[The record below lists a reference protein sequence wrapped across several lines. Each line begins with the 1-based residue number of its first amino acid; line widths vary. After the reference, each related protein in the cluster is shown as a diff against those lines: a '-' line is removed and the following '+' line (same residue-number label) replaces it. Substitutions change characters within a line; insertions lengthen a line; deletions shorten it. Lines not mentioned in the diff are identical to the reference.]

1 MKVLI
6 VDDEPSIV
14 NLIRM
19 NLKLEGYDTVCAYSG
34 REAVEA
40 YAAQRPDIVLLDIML
55 PDMDGYDVLRT
66 IQEIDR
72 SAAVIF
78 ITAND
83 KRTSKILGLELGADD
98 YITKPFDNKE
108 LVLRVKTL
116 WRRIRI
122 TRGAAEETA
131 SPAAQPE
138 APPAAPEQSSVITRG
153 LLTLDEEARTVL
165 VEGRAVSLTYREF
178 DLLCY
183 FVQNRRRVLGRE
195 ELLENIW
202 GYSFM
207 GNTRAVDILIKR
219 LRQKLGPAGDYIKTV
234 YGVGYRFEVTEP

>member
-14 NLIRM
+14 NLIQM
-19 NLKLEGYDTVCAYSG
+19 NLKLEGYDSVCAYSG

-40 YAAQRPDIVLLDIML
+40 YAAQKPDIVLLDIML
-55 PDMDGYDVLRT
+55 PDMDGYDVLRA
-66 IQEIDR
+66 IQELDR

-116 WRRIRI
+116 WRRIRL
-122 TRGAAEETA
+122 TRGAVEA
-131 SPAAQPE
+131 
-138 APPAAPEQSSVITRG
+138 APPPPEPEGAASRPSAVLACGE
-153 LLTLDEEARTVL
+153 LALDPDAHTVL
-165 VEGRAVSLTYREF
+165 VAGSEVSLTYREF
-178 DLLCY
+178 DVLCY
-183 FVQNRRRVLGRE
+183 LMQNRRRVLGRE

-207 GNTRAVDILIKR
+207 GNTRAVDILMGR
-219 LRQKLGPAGDYIKTV
+219 LRQKLGSAGEYIRTV
-234 YGVGYRFEVTEP
+234 YGVGYRFEGPEK

>member
-19 NLKLEGYDTVCAYSG
+19 NLKLEGYDSVCAYSG
-34 REAVEA
+34 REAVET
-40 YAAQRPDIVLLDIML
+40 YAAQKPDIVLLDIML
-55 PDMDGYDVLRT
+55 PDMDGYDVLRA
-66 IQEIDR
+66 IQELDR

-116 WRRIRI
+116 WRRIRL
-122 TRGAAEETA
+122 TRGAVEA
-131 SPAAQPE
+131 
-138 APPAAPEQSSVITRG
+138 APPPPEPEGAASRPSAVLACGE
-153 LLTLDEEARTVL
+153 LALDQDAHTVL
-165 VEGRAVSLTYREF
+165 VAGAEVSLTYREF
-178 DLLCY
+178 DVLCY
-183 FVQNRRRVLGRE
+183 LMQNRRRVLGRE

-207 GNTRAVDILIKR
+207 GNTRAVDILMGR
-219 LRQKLGPAGDYIKTV
+219 LRQKLGSAGEYIRTV
-234 YGVGYRFEVTEP
+234 YGVGYRFEGPEK

>member
-19 NLKLEGYDTVCAYSG
+19 NLKLEGYDTVCAYTG

-55 PDMDGYDVLRT
+55 PDMDGYDVLRA
-66 IQEIDR
+66 IQELDR

-116 WRRIRI
+116 WRRIRL
-122 TRGAAEETA
+122 TRGAVEAA
-131 SPAAQPE
+131 PPPPVPAE
-138 APPAAPEQSSVITRG
+138 APAREAAEG
-153 LLTLDEEARTVL
+153 LKDMCRDV
-165 VEGRAVSLTYREF
+165 F
-178 DLLCY
+178 
-183 FVQNRRRVLGRE
+183 
-195 ELLENIW
+195 
-202 GYSFM
+202 
-207 GNTRAVDILIKR
+207 
-219 LRQKLGPAGDYIKTV
+219 
-234 YGVGYRFEVTEP
+234 VTETL

>member
-1 MKVLI
+1 M
-6 VDDEPSIV
+6 DDEPSIV

-40 YAAQRPDIVLLDIML
+40 YAAERPDIVLLDIML
-55 PDMDGYDVLRT
+55 PDMDGYDVLRA
-66 IQEIDR
+66 IQELDR

-116 WRRIRI
+116 WRRIRL
-122 TRGAAEETA
+122 TRGAAQEEA
-131 SPAAQPE
+131 EA
-138 APPAAPEQSSVITRG
+138 APPPPPPPAEPPAEGQALTYGV
-153 LLTLDEEARTVL
+153 LTLDPEARTTL
-165 VEGRAVSLTYREF
+165 VDGEEVALTFREF

-183 FVQNRRRVLGRE
+183 LAENRRRVLKRE

-202 GYSFM
+202 GYSYM
-207 GNTRAVDILIKR
+207 GNTRAVDILIQR
-219 LRQKLGPAGDYIKTV
+219 LRQKLGPAGEYIRTV
-234 YGVGYRFEVTEP
+234 YGVGYRFEGPGK

>member
-19 NLKLEGYDTVCAYSG
+19 NLKLEGYDSVCAYSG

-40 YAAQRPDIVLLDIML
+40 YAAQKPDIVLLDIML
-55 PDMDGYDVLRT
+55 PDMDGYDVLRA
-66 IQEIDR
+66 IQELDR

-116 WRRIRI
+116 WRRIRL
-122 TRGAAEETA
+122 TRGAVEV
-131 SPAAQPE
+131 
-138 APPAAPEQSSVITRG
+138 APPPPEPEGAASRPSAVLACGE
-153 LLTLDEEARTVL
+153 LALDPDAHTVL
-165 VEGRAVSLTYREF
+165 VAGSEVSLTYREF
-178 DLLCY
+178 DVLCY
-183 FVQNRRRVLGRE
+183 LMQNRRRVLGRE

-207 GNTRAVDILIKR
+207 GNTRAVDILMGR
-219 LRQKLGPAGDYIKTV
+219 LRQKLGSAGEYIRTV
-234 YGVGYRFEVTEP
+234 YGVGYRFEGPEK

>member
-1 MKVLI
+1 MKILI

-19 NLKLEGYDTVCAYSG
+19 NLKLEGYDTICAYTG

-40 YAAQRPDIVLLDIML
+40 YAREAPDIVLLDIML
-55 PDMDGYDVLRT
+55 PDMDGYDVLRA
-66 IQEIDR
+66 IQELDH

-116 WRRIRI
+116 WRRISLAQGGE
-122 TRGAAEETA
+122 GAAGEN
-131 SPAAQPE
+131 S
-138 APPAAPEQSSVITRG
+138 G
-153 LLTLDEEARTVL
+153 LSAYGQLKIDQDGRRVL
-165 VEGRAVSLTYREF
+165 CGEKEVALTYREF

-183 FVQNRRRVLGRE
+183 FTRHKGRVLGRE
-195 ELLENIW
+195 ELLQNIW
-202 GYSFM
+202 GYSYM
-207 GNTRAVDILIKR
+207 GNTRAVDIHIQR
-219 LRQKLGPAGDYIKTV
+219 LRAKLGPCGEYIKTI
-234 YGVGYRFEVTEP
+234 YGVGYKFEVSDKGPEPA

>member
-19 NLKLEGYDTVCAYSG
+19 NLKLEGYDSVCAYSG

-40 YAAQRPDIVLLDIML
+40 YAAQKPDIVLLDIML
-55 PDMDGYDVLRT
+55 PDMDGYDVLRA
-66 IQEIDR
+66 IQELDR

-116 WRRIRI
+116 WRRIRL
-122 TRGAAEETA
+122 TRGAVEA
-131 SPAAQPE
+131 
-138 APPAAPEQSSVITRG
+138 APPPPEPEGAASRPSAVLACGE
-153 LLTLDEEARTVL
+153 LALDPDAHSVL
-165 VEGRAVSLTYREF
+165 VAGSEVSLTYREF
-178 DLLCY
+178 DVLCY
-183 FVQNRRRVLGRE
+183 LMQNRRRVLGRE

-207 GNTRAVDILIKR
+207 GNTRAVDILMGR
-219 LRQKLGPAGDYIKTV
+219 LRQKLGSAGEYIRTV
-234 YGVGYRFEVTEP
+234 YGVGYRFEGPEK

>member
-1 MKVLI
+1 M
-6 VDDEPSIV
+6 DDEPSIV

-40 YAAQRPDIVLLDIML
+40 YAAERPDIVLLDIML
-55 PDMDGYDVLRT
+55 PDMDGYDVLRA
-66 IQEIDR
+66 IQELDR

-116 WRRIRI
+116 WRRIRL
-122 TRGAAEETA
+122 TRGAAREEA
-131 SPAAQPE
+131 EA
-138 APPAAPEQSSVITRG
+138 APPPPPPPAEPPAEGQALTYGV
-153 LLTLDEEARTVL
+153 LTLDPEARTTL
-165 VEGRAVSLTYREF
+165 VDGEEVALTFREF

-183 FVQNRRRVLGRE
+183 LAENRRRVLKRE

-202 GYSFM
+202 GYSYM
-207 GNTRAVDILIKR
+207 GNTRAVDILIQR
-219 LRQKLGPAGDYIKTV
+219 LRQKLGPAGEYIRTV
-234 YGVGYRFEVTEP
+234 YGVGYRFEGPGK

>member
-1 MKVLI
+1 MRVLI

-19 NLKLEGYDTVCAYSG
+19 NLKLEGYDTICAFTGKEAIELYS
-34 REAVEA
+34 AHK
-40 YAAQRPDIVLLDIML
+40 PDIVLLDIFL
-55 PDMDGYDVLRT
+55 PDMDGYDVLRS
-66 IQEIDR
+66 IQEIDH

-116 WRRIRI
+116 WRRISLTKDTI
-122 TRGAAEETA
+122 
-131 SPAAQPE
+131 PQV
-138 APPAAPEQSSVITRG
+138 AAPEKTVFGQLVIDEDGRKVQVQGQEVT
-153 LLTLDEEARTVL
+153 LTF
-165 VEGRAVSLTYREF
+165 REF
-178 DLLCY
+178 DMLCY
-183 FVQNRRRVLGRE
+183 LIHNRKRVIKRM

-202 GYSFM
+202 GYSYL
-207 GNTRAVDILIKR
+207 GNSRSVDILIKR
-219 LRQKLGPAGDYIKTV
+219 LRDKLGPCGDYVKTC
-234 YGVGYRFEVTEP
+234 YGVGYRFELPEGT

>member
-14 NLIRM
+14 NLIQM
-19 NLKLEGYDTVCAYSG
+19 NLKLEGYDSVCAYSG
-34 REAVEA
+34 REAEEA
-40 YAAQRPDIVLLDIML
+40 YAAQKPDIVLLDIML
-55 PDMDGYDVLRT
+55 PDMDGYDVLRA
-66 IQEIDR
+66 IQELDR

-116 WRRIRI
+116 WRRIRL
-122 TRGAAEETA
+122 TRGAVEA
-131 SPAAQPE
+131 
-138 APPAAPEQSSVITRG
+138 APPPPEPEGAASRPSAVLACGE
-153 LLTLDEEARTVL
+153 LALDPDAHTVL
-165 VEGRAVSLTYREF
+165 VAGSEVSLTYREF
-178 DLLCY
+178 DVLCY
-183 FVQNRRRVLGRE
+183 LMQNRRRVLGRE

-207 GNTRAVDILIKR
+207 GNTRAVDILMGR
-219 LRQKLGPAGDYIKTV
+219 LRQKLGSAGEYIRTV
-234 YGVGYRFEVTEP
+234 YGVGYRFEGPEK

>member
-1 MKVLI
+1 MKILI

-14 NLIRM
+14 NLIKM
-19 NLKLEGYDTVCAYSG
+19 NLKLEGYDTVCAYTG
-34 REAVEA
+34 KEAIEA
-40 YAAQRPDIVLLDIML
+40 YAAEAPDIVLLDIML
-55 PDMDGYDVLRT
+55 PDMEGYDVLRS
-66 IQEIDR
+66 IQELDQ

-116 WRRIRI
+116 WRRISLAH
-122 TRGAAEETA
+122 GGEAAA
-131 SPAAQPE
+131 DDPAGGM
-138 APPAAPEQSSVITRG
+138 SVYGELQIDQDGHRVLIG
-153 LLTLDEEARTVL
+153 DREVALTF
-165 VEGRAVSLTYREF
+165 REF

-183 FVQNRRRVLGRE
+183 FAKYKGRVLKRD
-195 ELLENIW
+195 ELLQNIW

-207 GNTRAVDILIKR
+207 GNTRAVDIHIQR
-219 LRQKLGPAGDYIKTV
+219 LRAKLGHCGEYIKTI
-234 YGVGYRFEVTEP
+234 YGVGYKFELPDKGREAL

>member
-19 NLKLEGYDTVCAYSG
+19 NLKLEGYDSVCAYSG

-40 YAAQRPDIVLLDIML
+40 YAAQKPDIVLLDIML
-55 PDMDGYDVLRT
+55 PDMDGYDVLRA
-66 IQEIDR
+66 IQELDR

-116 WRRIRI
+116 WRRIRL
-122 TRGAAEETA
+122 TRGAVEA
-131 SPAAQPE
+131 
-138 APPAAPEQSSVITRG
+138 APPPPAPEGAASRPSAVLACG
-153 LLTLDEEARTVL
+153 ELALDPDAHTVL
-165 VEGRAVSLTYREF
+165 VAGSEVSLTYREF
-178 DLLCY
+178 DVLCY
-183 FVQNRRRVLGRE
+183 LMQNRRRVLGRE

-207 GNTRAVDILIKR
+207 GNTRAVDILMGR
-219 LRQKLGPAGDYIKTV
+219 LRQKLGSAGEYIRTV
-234 YGVGYRFEVTEP
+234 YGVGYRFEGPEK

>member
-1 MKVLI
+1 MQMKVLI

-19 NLKLEGYDTVCAYSG
+19 NLKLEGYDTVCAYTG
-34 REAVEA
+34 REAVDA
-40 YAAQRPDIVLLDIML
+40 YAAEKPDIVLLDIML
-55 PDMDGYDVLRT
+55 PDMDGYDVLRA
-66 IQEIDR
+66 IQELDR

-116 WRRIRI
+116 WRRMRLA
-122 TRGAAEETA
+122 RGTEEAA
-131 SPAAQPE
+131 PAPAE
-138 APPAAPEQSSVITRG
+138 APPRPREPAVLSCGV
-153 LLTLDEEARTVL
+153 LTLDPEAHTVL
-165 VEGRAVSLTYREF
+165 VEDREVSLTYREF
-178 DLLCY
+178 DVLGYLMK
-183 FVQNRRRVLGRE
+183 NRRRVLGRE

-202 GYSFM
+202 GYSYM
-207 GNTRAVDILIKR
+207 GNTRAVDILMRR
-219 LRQKLGPAGDYIKTV
+219 LRQKLGAAGEYIRTV
-234 YGVGYRFEVTEP
+234 YGVGYRFEVTGK

>member
-1 MKVLI
+1 MKILI

-19 NLKLEGYDTVCAYSG
+19 NLKLEGYDTVCAYTG
-34 REAVEA
+34 REAVDL
-40 YAAQRPDIVLLDIML
+40 YAAERPDIVLLDIML
-55 PDMDGYDVLRT
+55 PDMDGYDVLRA
-66 IQEIDR
+66 IQERDS

-116 WRRIRI
+116 WRRIRL
-122 TRGAAEETA
+122 TRGALE
-131 SPAAQPE
+131 E
-138 APPAAPEQSSVITRG
+138 APAVPAPSPTPREPSTLSCGA
-153 LLTLDEEARTVL
+153 LTLDPEAHTVTVAGEEVT
-165 VEGRAVSLTYREF
+165 LTYREF
-178 DLLCY
+178 DTLAYLMK
-183 FVQNRRRVLGRE
+183 NRRRVLGRE

-202 GYSFM
+202 GYSYM
-207 GNTRAVDILIKR
+207 GNTRAVDILMGR
-219 LRQKLGPAGDYIKTV
+219 LRQKLGAAGEQIRTV
-234 YGVGYRFEVTEP
+234 YGVGYRFEGRENA

>member
-19 NLKLEGYDTVCAYSG
+19 NLKLEGYDSVCAYSG

-40 YAAQRPDIVLLDIML
+40 YAAQKPDIVLLDIML
-55 PDMDGYDVLRT
+55 PDMDGYDVLRA
-66 IQEIDR
+66 IQELDR

-116 WRRIRI
+116 WRRIRL
-122 TRGAAEETA
+122 TRGAVEAGPPPPEPEGAA
-131 SPAAQPE
+131 SRPSAVLACGE
-138 APPAAPEQSSVITRG
+138 LA
-153 LLTLDEEARTVL
+153 LDPDAHTVL
-165 VEGRAVSLTYREF
+165 VAGSEVSLTYREF
-178 DLLCY
+178 DVLCY
-183 FVQNRRRVLGRE
+183 LMQNRRRVLGRE

-207 GNTRAVDILIKR
+207 GNTRAVDILMGR
-219 LRQKLGPAGDYIKTV
+219 LRQKLGSAGEYIRTV
-234 YGVGYRFEVTEP
+234 YGVGYRFEGPEK

>member
-19 NLKLEGYDTVCAYSG
+19 NLKLEGYDSVCAYSG

-40 YAAQRPDIVLLDIML
+40 YAAQKPDIVLLDIML
-55 PDMDGYDVLRT
+55 PDMDGYDVLRA
-66 IQEIDR
+66 IQELDR

-116 WRRIRI
+116 WRRIRL
-122 TRGAAEETA
+122 TRGAVEA
-131 SPAAQPE
+131 
-138 APPAAPEQSSVITRG
+138 APPPPEPEGAASRPSAVLACGE
-153 LLTLDEEARTVL
+153 LALDPDAHTVL
-165 VEGRAVSLTYREF
+165 VAGSEVSLTNREV
-178 DLLCY
+178 DVLCY
-183 FVQNRRRVLGRE
+183 LMQNRRRVLGRE

-207 GNTRAVDILIKR
+207 GNTRAVDILMGR
-219 LRQKLGPAGDYIKTV
+219 LRQKLGSAGEYIRTV
-234 YGVGYRFEVTEP
+234 YGVGYRFEGPEK